1 MAVMNAQYKHPS
13 SQYSQGLR
21 DLIDAMLKV
30 DPQQRPDIHQVSL
43 TVPNVSI
50 VQFADLTSLQVIEMT
65 DKLLQRLS

>member
-30 DPQQRPDIHQVSL
+30 DHQQRPDIHQVTISL
-43 TVPNVSI
+43 WFYL
-50 VQFADLTSLQVIEMT
+50 VQVIHLLALQVIEMT